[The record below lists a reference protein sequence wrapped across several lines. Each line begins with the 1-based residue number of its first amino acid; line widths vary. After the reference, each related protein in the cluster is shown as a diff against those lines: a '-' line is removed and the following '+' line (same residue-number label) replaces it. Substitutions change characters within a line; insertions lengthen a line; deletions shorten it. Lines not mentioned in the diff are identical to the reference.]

1 MKDFDPNQEDKKNP
15 YHGVLTLTIQSK
27 GAENQSATIPRGP
40 GRPPVI
46 DISID
51 DMVDIDDPVSIIL
64 FEPPIC

>member
-1 MKDFDPNQEDKKNP
+1 MKDFDPNEDDKKNP

-27 GAENQSATIPRGP
+27 GAENQNTTIPRGP

-51 DMVDIDDPVSIIL
+51 DMVDIDDPVS
-64 FEPPIC
+64 